1 MRVVPAAV
9 VCVPLTS
16 LLFFL
21 IGCSSSPSASTP
33 PPATSTPGNSLK
45 VSGSVHHGQMPIS
58 GAHVYL
64 FAANTTGYGQPS
76 VSLLDASLTGASDSI
91 GAYVTTAAD
100 GSFSMDGGY
109 SCSANSQVYVYALGG
124 NAGPGV
130 NSASGLMAELGNCP
144 NSGNFNSS
152 APVIWVNEV
161 STVAAAYAMAGFAAD
176 ATHVSSSG
184 TLLARTGI
192 ANAFANASNLAAISS
207 GAALAITP
215 AGNGTVPQSTINTLA
230 DILGACIGSIS
241 PSSKACSTLLMN
253 APSSESN
260 GAVPTDTATAA
271 INIAH
276 NPASNVAT
284 LYALAAATP
293 LFSPTLTTQ
302 PNDFTVGLNLTGGG
316 LSESQKIVID
326 GSGNAWV
333 INMSSVTEFSSSGA
347 VLSGANGYT
356 AGGINGPQ
364 GIAIDASGNA
374 WIANTFGGNLVELSN
389 SGSVLSGANGY
400 FRSGG
405 VADPE
410 SIAFDSSGNVWIANF
425 YSAVSELSGSGTAI
439 SPLTGFTGPGLDY
452 LETIAISSSGDVWT
466 VSQADNTV
474 TELSNSGSILSGPS
488 GYGGGG
494 ISEPWQMALDN
505 SGNAWIA
512 NGTGNSVTKLSS
524 SGAVLSGSFGY
535 TGGGLHSPT
544 GVAIDG
550 AGNAWIANFF
560 GSSVVELSSSGS
572 ILSGSK
578 GYTGGGVDPNAI
590 AIDCSGNVWT
600 TNAGTVGSLTEL
612 IGAATPVVTP
622 LVANLI
628 TPYSS
633 PASRP

>member
-9 VCVPLTS
+9 LCVPLMS
-16 LLFFL
+16 LLFL
-21 IGCSSSPSASTP
+21 LTGCSSDPSVATP
-33 PPATSTPGNSLK
+33 APATPTPGNNLT

-64 FAANTTGYGQPS
+64 FAANITGYGQPS
-76 VSLLDASLTGASDSI
+76 VSLLDSSLTGASDSI
-91 GAYVTTAAD
+91 GAYVTTATD

-109 SCSANSQVYVYALGG
+109 TCAANAQVYVYALGG
-124 NAGPGV
+124 NAGTGV
-130 NSASGLMAELGNCP
+130 NSAAGLLADLGACP
-144 NSGNFNSS
+144 GSGNFNTSV
-152 APVIWVNEV
+152 PVIWVNEV
-161 STVAAAYAMAGFAAD
+161 STIAAAYAMAGFAAD

-184 TLLARTGI
+184 TSLARTGLG
-192 ANAFANASNLAAISS
+192 NAFANAANLAAISS
-207 GAALAITP
+207 GAALATTP

-230 DILGACIGSIS
+230 DILGACIGSVG
-241 PSSKACSTLLMN
+241 PSSKTCSTLLMN
-253 APSSESN
+253 ASSSGPS

-276 NPASNVAT
+276 NAATNVAT

-293 LFSPTLTTQ
+293 LFNPSLSTQ
-302 PNDFTVGLNLTGGG
+302 PNDFSVGLNFTGGG
-316 LSESQKIVID
+316 LSESQRIVID

-374 WIANTFGGNLVELSN
+374 WVANSFGGNVVELSS

-400 FRSGG
+400 FRNGG
-405 VADPE
+405 VGDPE
-410 SIAFDSSGNVWIANF
+410 SIAFDSYGNAWIANL
-425 YSAVSELSGSGTAI
+425 YSTVSELSGSGTAI
-439 SPLTGFTGPGLDY
+439 SPINGFAGPGLDY
-452 LETIAISSSGDVWT
+452 LITIAISGTGEVWT
-466 VSQADNTV
+466 VSQPDNTV
-474 TELSNSGSILSGPS
+474 TVLSNSGSILSGPN
-488 GYGGGG
+488 GYTGGG
-494 ISEPWQMALDN
+494 INEPWQMALDG

-512 NGTGNSVTKLSS
+512 NGTGNSVSKLSS
-524 SGAVLSGSFGY
+524 SGAALSGSFGY
-535 TGGGLHSPT
+535 TGGGLYSPT
-544 GVAIDG
+544 GIAIDG
-550 AGNAWIANFF
+550 AGNAWVANFF
-560 GSSVVELSSSGS
+560 GSTVVELSNSGS
-572 ILSGSK
+572 VLSGSK

-600 TNAGTVGSLTEL
+600 TNPGTAGSVTEL

-628 TPYSS
+628 SPYSA

>member
-1 MRVVPAAV
+1 MRVVPAV
-9 VCVPLTS
+9 VLCVPLTS
-16 LLFFL
+16 LLFL
-21 IGCSSSPSASTP
+21 LTGCSSSPSAATP
-33 PPATSTPGNSLK
+33 PPTPTPGNSLT

-64 FAANTTGYGQPS
+64 FAANTTGYGQSS

-100 GSFSMDGGY
+100 GSFSMDSGY
-109 SCSANSQVYVYALGG
+109 SCVANSQVYLYALGG
-124 NAGPGV
+124 NTGPGV
-130 NSASGLMAELGNCP
+130 NSASGLMAELGNCH

-192 ANAFANASNLAAISS
+192 ANAFANAANLAAISS
-207 GAALAITP
+207 GAALATTP

-230 DILGACIGSIS
+230 DILGACIGSIG
-241 PSSKACSTLLMN
+241 PSSKACSTLLIN
-253 APSSESN
+253 APSSGSN
-260 GAVPTDTATAA
+260 GTLPTDTATAA

-302 PNDFTVGLNLTGGG
+302 PNDFTVGLNFTGSG
-316 LSESQKIVID
+316 LSESQRIVID

-333 INMSSVTEFSSSGA
+333 INTSSVTEFSSSGSA
-347 VLSGANGYT
+347 LSGANGFT
-356 AGGINGPQ
+356 AGGINNPQ
-364 GIAIDASGNA
+364 GIAIDNNGNA
-374 WIANTFGGNLVELSN
+374 WIANTFGGNVVKLSS
-389 SGSVLSGANGY
+389 SGSVLSGVNGY
-400 FRSGG
+400 IGIGG
-405 VADPE
+405 VGNPE
-410 SIAFDSSGNVWIANF
+410 SIAIDSSGNAWIANF
-425 YSAVSELSGSGTAI
+425 FTTVSELSNSGTAI
-439 SPLTGFTGPGLDY
+439 SPVNGFTGGGLNY
-452 LETIAISSSGDVWT
+452 LRTIAISGPGSVWI
-466 VSQADNTV
+466 VSQASNTV
-474 TELSNSGSILSGPS
+474 TELSNSGAVLSGPN
-488 GYGGGG
+488 GYTGGG
-494 ISEPWQMALDN
+494 ISEPWEMALDN

-512 NGTGNSVTKLSS
+512 NGTGNSITKLSS
-524 SGAVLSGSFGY
+524 SGSFLSGPTGF
-535 TGGGLHSPT
+535 TGGGLYSPT
-544 GVAIDG
+544 GIAIDG

-560 GSSVVELSSSGS
+560 GSSVVELSNSGS

-578 GYTGGGVDPNAI
+578 GYTGGGVNPDAI

-600 TNAGTVGSLTEL
+600 TNGDSVTEI

-622 LVANLI
+622 LVANLMA
-628 TPYSS
+628 PYSA
-633 PASRP
+633 PASKP